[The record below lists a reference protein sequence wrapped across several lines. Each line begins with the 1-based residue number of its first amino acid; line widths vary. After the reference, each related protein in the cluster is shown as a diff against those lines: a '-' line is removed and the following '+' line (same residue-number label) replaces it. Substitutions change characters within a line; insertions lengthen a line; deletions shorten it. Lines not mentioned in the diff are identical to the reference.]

1 MPAFLGGMHLRGPG
15 SPWWLAHIKGTV
27 NDDSI
32 EFFYMKGLLQGVFPE
47 KAKKE
52 GISEGGVADPRTAG

>member
-1 MPAFLGGMHLRGPG
+1 MLQLKT
-15 SPWWLAHIKGTV
+15 HIKGTV

>member
-1 MPAFLGGMHLRGPG
+1 MFLGPHGARFSGLPTLKA
-15 SPWWLAHIKGTV
+15 PE

-32 EFFYMKGLLQGVFPE
+32 EFFYMKDLLQGVFPE
-47 KAKKE
+47 KAKR